1 MNLTSQQRAFQVLP
15 RHIAIIMDGNGR
27 WAKKRHLP
35 RLAGHKA
42 GVEAVQQTVKRCVEK
57 KVEVLTL
64 FAFSS
69 ENWRRPQEE
78 VSYLMQLFITA
89 LQNEAS
95 RLHEQNIQLRVI
107 GDGARFDEKLRRQIF
122 TVEKLTANNTGL
134 KLLLATNYGGQWDIT
149 QAMQRIASEI
159 EQGVL
164 SSQSVTAELM
174 QKYLSFADLPDPD
187 LFIRTSGEQRISN
200 FILWQLAYTELYF
213 TDVLWPD
220 FNGDELDKAFAF
232 FAQRER
238 RFGFTS
244 EQLGS
249 EKF

>member
-1 MNLTSQQRAFQVLP
+1 MSLNSTQPAVQLLP

-27 WAKKRHLP
+27 WAKKKFLP
-35 RLAGHKA
+35 RLAGHKT

-57 KVEVLTL
+57 KIEVLTL

-78 VSYLMQLFITA
+78 VSYLMQLFISA
-89 LQNEAS
+89 LKNEAKK
-95 RLHEQNIQLRVI
+95 LHEQNIQLRVI
-107 GDGARFDEKLRRQIF
+107 GDRTRFDEKLRQQIIE
-122 TVEKLTANNTGL
+122 VENLTANNTGL

-149 QAMQRIASEI
+149 QAVQRIAAKI
-159 EQGVL
+159 ENGSL
-164 SSQSVTAELM
+164 SSLAVTDELI
-174 QKYLSFADLPDPD
+174 KEHLSFADLPDPD

-232 FAQRER
+232 FAARER

-244 EQLGS
+244 EQLTQV
-249 EKF
+249 K